1 MLLYLIEFIDDIKI
15 EKQVYGISKA
25 KANGVRLGRPPKLTK
40 QQVLKAIELK
50 HNQTSQNVANRFG
63 VGRST
68 LLRHIAKQ
76 KKAS

>member
-1 MLLYLIEFIDDIKI
+1 MKYPL
-15 EKQVYGISKA
+15 
-25 KANGVRLGRPPKLTK
+25 LGRPPKLTQ

-50 HNQTSQNVANRFG
+50 NNQSSQNVASRFG

-76 KKAS
+76 REKKSA